1 MGIGTHEALGCSS
14 RAAQRMR
21 AAVLPCSTAGRAP
34 VVTGMGGRWP
44 QMAGQGLSLAPAC
57 AFDCCAAPP
66 ADRLLLGRL
75 AELLLLLPDC
85 GAMKQRLLEQ
95 LLPSPSWKS
104 PMPSIF
110 SPEPER
116 TVFNGFPG
124 SDGCCAIGLH
134 CEARGRMGSIAGRS
148 GCESESSR
156 GGAGDSGRQLGA
168 QAARTEKFK
177 VGLGFRQG
185 RRSPRDQQR
194 SALLCLCAEEQH
206 GTPLR
211 SRLRS

>member
-1 MGIGTHEALGCSS
+1 MQQQSS
-14 RAAQRMR
+14 TAHAGGS
-21 AAVLPCSTAGRAP
+21 AAVLDGWACASRHRDGWP
-34 VVTGMGGRWP
+34 VASDG
-44 QMAGQGLSLAPAC
+44 GQGLSLAPAC

-75 AELLLLLPDC
+75 AGCCCCSLTA
-85 GAMKQRLLEQ
+85 AMKQRLLEQ

>member
-1 MGIGTHEALGCSS
+1 MGMGTHEALGCSS

-110 SPEPER
+110 SPEPGAPCSTASR
-116 TVFNGFPG
+116 APM
-124 SDGCCAIGLH
+124 A
-134 CEARGRMGSIAGRS
+134 AAPS
-148 GCESESSR
+148 GCTAKREAGWAASPADQVVSLRAHAAVRAIQGGSWELKQLARKNSR
-156 GGAGDSGRQLGA
+156 WVWASGR
-168 QAARTEKFK
+168 
-177 VGLGFRQG
+177 VGGHHAISSDPLCCVFVP
-185 RRSPRDQQR
+185 RSNTAHLFAP
-194 SALLCLCAEEQH
+194 
-206 GTPLR
+206 G
-211 SRLRS
+211 